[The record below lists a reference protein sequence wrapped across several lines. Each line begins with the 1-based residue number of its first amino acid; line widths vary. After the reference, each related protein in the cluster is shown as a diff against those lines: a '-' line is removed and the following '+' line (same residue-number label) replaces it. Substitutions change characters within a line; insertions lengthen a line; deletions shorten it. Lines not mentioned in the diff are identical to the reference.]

1 MILNRDADDTSEGA
15 VTIKF
20 YEGDC
25 MRAGLGPAK
34 PKVDIKKLPYSEDSI
49 PDIMQMKKLNP
60 KFFKNSFLSDLE
72 ISHITF
78 QVVNIAFYHQNSERL
93 IEDIKRF
100 DPKVLALAWCFSI
113 NGDVSMALRQ
123 EGIFAKM
130 VMEHD
135 LREITRNPEAK
146 LDADQANL
154 IQSMADTAPQN
165 VFLYGYSG
173 SGKTLFVCEAL
184 KIKLSRVRKLHKEG
198 KKVKVIVTVL
208 NNDMV
213 FKGKM
218 VKSETSGSSLMNDLK
233 GIMFFKYLTNFGLLQ
248 DEK

>member
-1 MILNRDADDTSEGA
+1 
-15 VTIKF
+15 
-20 YEGDC
+20 
-25 MRAGLGPAK
+25 MRAGLRPTK
-34 PKVDIKKLPYSEDSI
+34 PKVDLKKLPYSEDCI

-60 KFFKNSFLSDLE
+60 QFFKNSYLSDPE
-72 ISHITF
+72 ISRITF
-78 QVVNIAFYHQNSERL
+78 QVVNIAYYHKLGTRL
-93 IEDIKRF
+93 VEDIKRF

-123 EGIFAKM
+123 EGIFARM

-146 LDADQANL
+146 LDADQAQL

-173 SGKTLFVCEAL
+173 SGKTLFLCEAL
-184 KIKLSRVRKLHKEG
+184 KIKLSKIRRLHKEG
-198 KKVKVIVTVL
+198 KKVRVIVTVL

-218 VKSETSGSSLMNDLK
+218 AESETSGSSLLNDLK
-233 GIMFFKYLTNFGLLQ
+233 GKKSFNFFLT
-248 DEK
+248 